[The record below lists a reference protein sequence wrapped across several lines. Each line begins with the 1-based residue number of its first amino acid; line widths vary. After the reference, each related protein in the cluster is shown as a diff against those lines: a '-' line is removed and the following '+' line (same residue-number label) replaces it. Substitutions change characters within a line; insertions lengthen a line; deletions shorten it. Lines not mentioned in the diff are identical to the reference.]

1 MPKIERPRA
10 ARARVGVGKTMF
22 DENYVDRGGN
32 PLVPNT
38 DIARLRPVQLGPRA
52 IGFFSDEIDNL
63 IEALRRLRDATPRK
77 APKTG
82 VESPGQGPR
91 ALCDLASHKRA

>member
-1 MPKIERPRA
+1 
-10 ARARVGVGKTMF
+10 MF

-38 DIARLRPVQLGPRA
+38 DIPRLRPVQLGARA

-63 IEALRRLRDATPRK
+63 IEALRRLRDTTPRK
-77 APKTG
+77 VPKTG
-82 VESPGQGPR
+82 DRPGRINSSMLRQASR
-91 ALCDLASHKRA
+91 AGRGHRNDFEGSA

>member
-1 MPKIERPRA
+1 
-10 ARARVGVGKTMF
+10 MF

-52 IGFFSDEIDNL
+52 IGFFSDEIDNF
-63 IEALRRLRDATPRK
+63 IEALRRLRDSTPRK
-77 APKTG
+77 ARKTG
-82 VESPGQGPR
+82 DRMPAR
-91 ALCDLASHKRA
+91 